1 MITVVTEGP
10 FHERLL
16 TLLLADLAAGYG
28 VQVIDGG
35 SRDGARPLARQF
47 MILERH
53 AVVYAID
60 ADTVERERLLE
71 QQHTLEWYFGLP
83 ANEGCAKVVQFVPT
97 LEVIFFD
104 RPAALERLIG
114 RKLEPVLKIAGEI
127 APRAVLERGVPE
139 LAERKLVDRLD
150 ELTPKDLRALRTHPS
165 IASIREFVQAHAEPE
180 PLRRTA

>member
-1 MITVVTEGP
+1 MITVATVSP

-16 TLLLADLAAGYG
+16 SLLLADVMSGGGVRLLGY
-28 VQVIDGG
+28 DGE
-35 SRDGARPLARQF
+35 DAARPVARQLL
-47 MILERH
+47 MLRRQP
-53 AVVYAID
+53 VVFAID
-60 ADTVERERLLE
+60 SDTVDTGRVA
-71 QQHTLEWYFGLP
+71 QHQRDLDDYFAWGAGGLP
-83 ANEGCAKVVQFVPT
+83 FQVVQFVPT

-104 RPAALERLIG
+104 RPAVLERLIG

-150 ELTPKDLRALRTHPS
+150 QLTPKDLRALRTHPS
-165 IASIREFVQAHAEPE
+165 IAAIREFVQANAESE